1 MGARFRKSKNF
12 GPFRVN
18 ISKSG
23 IGYSVGNKF
32 VRVAH
37 TADGKKRTTYTLPGT
52 GLSWT
57 ETESK
62 GEQQNRNSPQI
73 ENWQRQAIE
82 NGWTPPE
89 NQDDPKDPAGIGGYW
104 KFVLLILA
112 VIVLSTWWN
121 NRKTEQPKS
130 TIPTK
135 EPTAQTDTTKP
146 YVLPGSAKEAVM
158 NGELEMAD
166 IQHRADVI
174 GWSTDAWQEWYYI
187 ASQTGTTMEAIE
199 EAAKNINEKLAAEDA
214 EFLLALDELGISKD
228 DAKAMKPEELFEK
241 VIYGLQAMDN

>member
-62 GEQQNRNSPQI
+62 GEQQNQNSQQI
-73 ENWQRQAIE
+73 ENWKRQAME

-89 NQDDPKDPAGIGGYW
+89 NQEDPKDPAGVGGFR

-121 NRKTEQPKS
+121 NRKSEQAKS

-135 EPTAQTDTTKP
+135 ESTAQTDATKP
-146 YVLPGSAKEAVM
+146 YILPGSAREAVM
-158 NGELEMAD
+158 NGELELAD
-166 IQHRADVI
+166 IKHRADAI

-199 EAAKNINEKLAAEDA
+199 EAAKDINEKLAAEDA
-214 EFLLALDELGISKD
+214 EFLQALAALGISKD

-241 VIYGLQAMDN
+241 VIYGLQAIDD

>member
-62 GEQQNRNSPQI
+62 GEQQNQNSQQI
-73 ENWQRQAIE
+73 ENWQRQAME

-89 NQDDPKDPAGIGGYW
+89 NQEDSKDPAGLGGYW

-112 VIVLSTWWN
+112 VIVLSTWWS
-121 NRKTEQPKS
+121 NRKDDQPTNATAKETASQAS
-130 TIPTK
+130 TK
-135 EPTAQTDTTKP
+135 TT
-146 YVLPGSAKEAVM
+146 VLPGSAREAVM
-158 NGELEMAD
+158 NGELELAD
-166 IQHRADVI
+166 IQHRADAL

-199 EAAKNINEKLAAEDA
+199 EAAKNINEKLAAEDS
-214 EFLLALDELGISKD
+214 EFLLALAALGISKE

-241 VIYGLQAMDN
+241 VIYGLQAMDD

>member
-62 GEQQNRNSPQI
+62 GEQQNQNSPQI
-73 ENWQRQAIE
+73 ENWQRQAME

-89 NQDDPKDPAGIGGYW
+89 NQEDPQDPAGIGGYW

-112 VIVLSTWWN
+112 VIVLSTWWSK
-121 NRKTEQPKS
+121 RKDDQPTNATAKETASQAS
-130 TIPTK
+130 T
-135 EPTAQTDTTKP
+135 QTT
-146 YVLPGSAKEAVM
+146 VLPGSAKEAVL
-158 NGELEMAD
+158 NGELELAD
-166 IQHRADVI
+166 IQHRADAI

-199 EAAKNINEKLAAEDA
+199 DAAKNINEKLAAEDA
-214 EFLLALDELGISKD
+214 EFLQALAALGISKD
-228 DAKAMKPEELFEK
+228 EAKAMKPEELFEK
-241 VIYGLQAMDN
+241 VIYGMQAIDD